1 MVAHDTRGVVENN
14 KLVVV
19 VGTMEMGGNIQVRVE
34 EVNDEL
40 QVKFCE

>member
-1 MVAHDTRGVVENN
+1 MAHDTRGVVENN
-14 KLVVV
+14 KLVV